1 MFGNQIVICKY
12 EVHGKIIIKNVGMY
26 IGIIQNTNDLP
37 NLNIF
42 LISPHKWKGYTLC
55 EHKMHVTLLE

>member
-12 EVHGKIIIKNVGMY
+12 EVHGKIIRKNVGMY